1 MPTNLTKSVHIS
13 KRRVVMSAW
22 STNNFYSGHCES
34 SIACPSVV
42 AYTILSAWNSL
53 SSTRSPFSRLIST
66 GPQDSMFFPSV
77 NLPPPKLLLHCAD
90 PYLCLLHWAALLCED
105 GDHMSH
111 LTLILQCLAVC
122 LAHHRCSMSVWI
134 SEHNAVHCTEGK
146 RYSGCSRY
154 NHGWKQQKHTSRAS
168 KEAIKT
174 VIGFLT
180 KYCLNKNSYHNGG
193 MRPNQAKSPIRM
205 KTPFQEDECQDWCPN
220 PAPQVSCEVLVSA
233 WAFCIHRL
241 VPVEPLCLRE
251 ADFLPANHEAKS
263 ELERLMII

>member
-1 MPTNLTKSVHIS
+1 MPTNLTESVHIS
-13 KRRVVMSAW
+13 KRRVVMSTW
-22 STNNFYSGHCES
+22 STNNFYSGHCET

-134 SEHNAVHCTEGK
+134 SEHNAVHCTEGEIQWLFSLQPRVK
-146 RYSGCSRY
+146 TTETY
-154 NHGWKQQKHTSRAS
+154 QQS
-168 KEAIKT
+168 I
-174 VIGFLT
+174 
-180 KYCLNKNSYHNGG
+180 
-193 MRPNQAKSPIRM
+193 
-205 KTPFQEDECQDWCPN
+205 
-220 PAPQVSCEVLVSA
+220 
-233 WAFCIHRL
+233 
-241 VPVEPLCLRE
+241 
-251 ADFLPANHEAKS
+251 
-263 ELERLMII
+263 